1 MTPLLKND
9 KAHPDFLRQMTE
21 PLLGLFF
28 CPCRSMEKWMS
39 VPAGSLNRGYTGSLA
54 EKYVV
59 NGPKEGLGF
68 FFLGDLHDNIA
79 ICVVIVMA
87 ASGCPILTLP

>member
-9 KAHPDFLRQMTE
+9 KVPTDFLRQMTE

-28 CPCRSMEKWMS
+28 CPCRSMGKWMS
-39 VPAGSLNRGYTGSLA
+39 VPAGTLNRGYTGFLA

-59 NGPKEGLGF
+59 NGPKEGLGY